1 MYIIINTYKNMDKPD
16 QYREIITLFEHNS
29 NNDKDI
35 IIEIKKEIQDIKKE
49 IQDIKN
55 IMKEMA
61 VLMKSVYLFEYQ
73 SHMKD

>member
-1 MYIIINTYKNMDKPD
+1 MNQTPD
-16 QYREIITLFEHNS
+16 QDRELITLFENRLNSS

-35 IIEIKKEIQDIKKE
+35 IIEIKKEMQDIKKE

>member
-1 MYIIINTYKNMDKPD
+1 MNQPLD
-16 QYREIITLFEHNS
+16 QDRELITLFENRSNGS
-29 NNDKDI
+29 NNDI

-61 VLMKSVYLFEYQ
+61 ILMKSVYLFEYQ
-73 SHMKD
+73 SQMKD

>member
-1 MYIIINTYKNMDKPD
+1 MNQPLD
-16 QYREIITLFEHNS
+16 QDRELITLFENRSNSS
-29 NNDKDI
+29 NNDSS

-61 VLMKSVYLFEYQ
+61 ILMKSVYLFEYQ
-73 SHMKD
+73 SQMKD